1 MVSTFVKPAGNG
13 VFCVLQS
20 QPLCVPEEI
29 QKFARWL
36 VEYMKRL
43 IERASVHLD
52 VFGQNSMSTEINFT
66 NKGREPDSEG
76 LLGFAPL
83 DLF

>member
-1 MVSTFVKPAGNG
+1 
-13 VFCVLQS
+13 
-20 QPLCVPEEI
+20 
-29 QKFARWL
+29 
-36 VEYMKRL
+36 MKRL